1 MVWYRFIDDMLD
13 YAENTQIQIAG
24 SAKVNEEEKLTIVE
38 GLRFNMID
46 SADSTVQSSMD
57 QFLKIGENAKLEYD
71 TIVELRQLRAIS
83 VWVYFHEFTSNARIF
98 DFGNGA
104 GHDNVLL
111 GIEGKGNTISAFGKL
126 GKRPTEENLVCQGK
140 AAEELSPQV
149 YMLTSEANVNNFDCK
164 TAAPI
169 PSMYPEN
176 EDEGE
181 VDPRANLLFEIWDS
195 QQRKMRIR
203 VVNAIPLKKWTHI
216 AITTTDGSSFRPT
229 WQVYI
234 DGKNVYEQADGH
246 MPLKSYTTMNYI
258 GKSNW
263 ESETA
268 QYQDADQRLRGA
280 LFDFRLYRL
289 PMSASKIERTVQ
301 WGKKKLGDGKK
312 LK

>member
-1 MVWYRFIDDMLD
+1 MVWYRFFDDLIA
-13 YAENTQIQIAG
+13 YGENTQLRLAG
-24 SAKVNEEEKLTIVE
+24 ALKIDETPRLKKTR
-38 GLRFNMID
+38 GLEMNMID
-46 SADSTVQSSMD
+46 SAVVGGKPSME
-57 QFLKIGENAKLEYD
+57 QYIKIGENSQLEFD

-111 GIEGKGNTISAFGKL
+111 GIEGKGNTKSAFGKL
-126 GKRPTEENLVCQGK
+126 GKRPSEDNLVCQGK

-149 YMLTSEANVNNFDCK
+149 YMLTSDANVNNVDCK
-164 TAAPI
+164 GAAPI
-169 PSMYPEN
+169 PSMYPED

-181 VDPRANLLFEIWDS
+181 IDPRANLLFEIWDS
-195 QQRKMRIR
+195 QQRKMRMR
-203 VVNAIPLKKWTHI
+203 VVNAIPLKKWTHV

-263 ESETA
+263 ESQTA

-280 LFDFRLYRL
+280 IFDFRLYRL
-289 PMSASKIERTVQ
+289 PMSASKIERTMQ
-301 WGKKKLGDGKK
+301 WGKKKLDDGKK